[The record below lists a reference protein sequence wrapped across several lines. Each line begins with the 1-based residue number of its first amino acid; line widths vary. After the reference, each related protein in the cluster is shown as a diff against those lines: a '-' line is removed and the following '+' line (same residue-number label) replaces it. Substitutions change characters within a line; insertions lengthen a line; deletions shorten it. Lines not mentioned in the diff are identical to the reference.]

1 MIFPTALLTLITT
14 LLSVSVSADFVA
26 PTNFELT
33 PFPKSANAQSNGLVE
48 KAVNIP
54 PGCQSVTL
62 IPDVGFYQ
70 FNFGADNSDVPVKFT
85 FTNKVVQVLT
95 LVDCFWNKDSFKL
108 KNFGRDIGNAS
119 AGCTI
124 SAGTCS
130 HFRDDPY
137 GCWKLDGVFCTIT
150 AVILPGTNSIT
161 ISTLKSSLGGGSAFI
176 RLDTGCSDGASVV
189 PCCDIP
195 VNERLCN
202 ISIFHDSAY

>member
-1 MIFPTALLTLITT
+1 MIFPTLLALITALLPA
-14 LLSVSVSADFVA
+14 LLSADFVA
-26 PTNFELT
+26 PTNFDLV
-33 PFPKSANAQSNGLVE
+33 PVPKSANPQSNGFME
-48 KAVNIP
+48 KAANALP
-54 PGCQSVTL
+54 TTVTL

-70 FNFGADNSDVPVKFT
+70 FNFGPDNTDVPVKFV

-95 LVDCFWNKDSFKL
+95 LVDCFWNMDSFKM

-119 AGCTI
+119 GGCVFTD
-124 SAGTCS
+124 ATCS
-130 HFRDDPY
+130 HYRDDPY
-137 GCWKLDGVFCTIT
+137 GCWKLDGIFCTIT

-161 ISTLKSSLGGGSAFI
+161 ISSLSSSLGGGSAFI

-202 ISIFHDSAY
+202 ISIFHDASY